1 MLFAIWSENRA
12 TEEDASTNSPRDSI
26 HTLSRQ
32 NTIANI
38 PPGDQDD
45 IAEIKDAKD
54 IKPEVDETLGTTAF
68 EDRRP
73 AVFKST
79 TWEVCC
85 VLALVSA
92 QLTNVVHFRGGTNDR
107 NWLMRNRLLFLL

>member
-12 TEEDASTNSPRDSI
+12 TEEDASTTSPRGSLHSI
-26 HTLSRQ
+26 SRQ
-32 NTIANI
+32 STIAHL
-38 PPGDQDD
+38 PPTARFGDQDD
-45 IAEIKDAKD
+45 IAKIKDVKD
-54 IKPEVDETLGTTAF
+54 IKPDVDETLGVTAF
-68 EDRRP
+68 DDRRP

-92 QLTNVVHFRGGTNDR
+92 QLTNVGAFQGY
-107 NWLMRNRLLFLL
+107 